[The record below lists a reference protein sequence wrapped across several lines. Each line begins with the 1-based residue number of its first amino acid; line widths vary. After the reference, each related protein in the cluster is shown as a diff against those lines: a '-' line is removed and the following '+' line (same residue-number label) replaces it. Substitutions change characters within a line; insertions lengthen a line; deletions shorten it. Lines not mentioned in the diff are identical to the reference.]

1 MSDLAALTEQAERWV
16 ESDPDPETQRE
27 LLDLLSR
34 AQTEPDAAR
43 ELTERFSGTLGFGT
57 AGLRAALG
65 AGPMRMN
72 RVVVA
77 KAAHGLAAYSS
88 QDIERIAGLASAAAE
103 EELGD
108 GFDGVVVHVD
118 NLAVLRRR

>member
-1 MSDLAALTEQAERWV
+1 MSDLAALTEQVEGWV

-34 AQTEPDAAR
+34 AEDDPAAAR

-72 RVVVA
+72 RVVVT
-77 KAAHGLAAYSS
+77 
-88 QDIERIAGLASAAAE
+88 RAAAARA
-103 EELGD
+103 GARP
-108 GFDGVVVHVD
+108 VVAIVA
-118 NLAVLRRR
+118 LEASLLMQAA